1 MKNPRYHIFLSYRR
15 EDGKELARLIKESL
29 TAKGYRVFLDMDE
42 LQDGVFDERILSAIE
57 EAPIYMI
64 LMTEHCFDRCC
75 NTNDWV
81 RQEMEHAIRKKKIIV
96 PLNPDKQFS
105 HHSLSLIGSFT
116 ILGSRFRF
124 KPRMLITYSAF
135 SSSIVFLPLSRSD
148 KKLMLRP
155 ENSERSRWV

>member
-1 MKNPRYHIFLSYRR
+1 MAKKRYHIFLSYRR

-29 TAKGYRVFLDMDE
+29 TAKDYRVFLDMDE

-96 PLNPDKQFS
+96 PLNPDKQFWGYPNTMPQY
-105 HHSLSLIGSFT
+105 L
-116 ILGSRFRF
+116 
-124 KPRMLITYSAF
+124 KEAF
-135 SSSIVFLPLSRSD
+135 SVHQYLLQ
-148 KKLMLRP
+148 
-155 ENSERSRWV
+155 